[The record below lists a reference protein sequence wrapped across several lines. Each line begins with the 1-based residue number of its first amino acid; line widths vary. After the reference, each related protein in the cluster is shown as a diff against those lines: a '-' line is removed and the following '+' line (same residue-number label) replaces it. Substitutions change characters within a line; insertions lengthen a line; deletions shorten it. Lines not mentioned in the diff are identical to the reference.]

1 MSPPLGCSLLL
12 KIPSGSSFE
21 FTLRKLKLLRPHS
34 RECREDSQLQLATST
49 TWEPHKMMTDT
60 KHFNSLHSSTWPNL
74 AENHHWQVV
83 RTFCG
88 KIQDYSKSLRT
99 WHTFE
104 PWVLIRYRSSQ
115 RAHHHILSSNGISN
129 SFVLFKFN
137 ILGPC
142 LNVLLTERSKTIEF
156 SESDLSAS
164 VPECTFRVHVPYGYR
179 IHLSAHLT
187 SDNAI
192 VPYENEAVDHPAVG
206 RADESDENSLFTTN
220 GDCQMT
226 VQAEDI
232 TGHQTKCLN
241 HRNPT
246 ASFSS
251 LANFLKFQAKMLQ
264 VTSQGRPTQICE
276 KSSVKNFRCMLKDKL
291 RGIFRIFISGMLEIK
306 TGEEE
311 LKQFSN
317 NSYGKAAVIPG
328 SSVRLS
334 VRYFSEADPRLTN
347 GCGEGVL
354 ADETTCIWL
363 HPEPLTWHEA
373 EAKCSQMA
381 PNGHLV
387 AITSPE
393 IQKVVD
399 AVITK
404 R

>member
-1 MSPPLGCSLLL
+1 
-12 KIPSGSSFE
+12 
-21 FTLRKLKLLRPHS
+21 
-34 RECREDSQLQLATST
+34 
-49 TWEPHKMMTDT
+49 
-60 KHFNSLHSSTWPNL
+60 
-74 AENHHWQVV
+74 
-83 RTFCG
+83 
-88 KIQDYSKSLRT
+88 
-99 WHTFE
+99 
-104 PWVLIRYRSSQ
+104 
-115 RAHHHILSSNGISN
+115 
-129 SFVLFKFN
+129 
-137 ILGPC
+137 
-142 LNVLLTERSKTIEF
+142 
-156 SESDLSAS
+156 
-164 VPECTFRVHVPYGYR
+164 
-179 IHLSAHLT
+179 
-187 SDNAI
+187 
-192 VPYENEAVDHPAVG
+192 
-206 RADESDENSLFTTN
+206 
-220 GDCQMT
+220 
-226 VQAEDI
+226 
-232 TGHQTKCLN
+232 
-241 HRNPT
+241 
-246 ASFSS
+246 
-251 LANFLKFQAKMLQ
+251 
-264 VTSQGRPTQICE
+264 
-276 KSSVKNFRCMLKDKL
+276 MLKDKL